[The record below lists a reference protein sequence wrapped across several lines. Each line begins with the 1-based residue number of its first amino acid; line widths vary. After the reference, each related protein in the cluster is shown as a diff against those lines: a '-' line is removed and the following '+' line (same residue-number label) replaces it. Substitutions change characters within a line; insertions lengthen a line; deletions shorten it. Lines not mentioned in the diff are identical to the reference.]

1 MSALLYEKLKVWR
14 TDMEKHEKSFIK
26 GALSGALIMLSVVIF
41 GGCAWRVIG
50 NKAQSNESSAVQ
62 AESDAQTE
70 KKLKIIGELI
80 DSQYLYSD
88 DIDEKALQDGIYSG
102 YVSALGDPYT
112 VYYDEEQTKD
122 LLDSTSGEYSGVG
135 AVLSQDLKTGL
146 VTIVGVY
153 KDSPAEEA
161 GLKEGDILYQV
172 DDRELGGEDLS
183 ETVTWIKGEEGTDVV
198 LHVYRGENKEAVEC
212 KATRRKIE
220 VQTVEY
226 EMKEGNTGYIR
237 VTEFDTVT
245 YEQFKNALA
254 DLENQ
259 GMESL
264 VIDLRS
270 NPGGNLD
277 TTVDML
283 KLILPKGTIVST
295 KDKYGE
301 EVEYTNEEDHEFKK
315 PLAVLVNQYSA
326 SASEIFSGAVQDYG
340 VGKIVGTTTFGKG
353 IVQQIFDLQDG
364 TCLKVTISEYFT
376 PNGRNIHKK
385 GITPDVEVEYQ
396 ADQENQDAD
405 NQLEKALEVV
415 NGK

>member
-1 MSALLYEKLKVWR
+1 
-14 TDMEKHEKSFIK
+14 MEKHDKSFIK
-26 GALSGALIMLSVVIF
+26 GALYGALIMLFVVAF
-41 GGCAWRVIG
+41 GGCAWRAVEK
-50 NKAQSNESSAVQ
+50 KAQPKESSAVQ
-62 AESDAQTE
+62 AESDDQT
-70 KKLKIIGELI
+70 KQKLKLIGELI
-80 DSQYLYSD
+80 DSQYLYTD
-88 DIDEKALQDGIYSG
+88 EIDEGALQDGIYSG

-112 VYYDEEQTKD
+112 VYYDEEQTND
-122 LLDSTSGEYSGVG
+122 LLESTSGEYSGVG
-135 AVLSQDLKTGL
+135 AVLSQDYKTGL
-146 VTIVGVY
+146 VTVMGVY
-153 KDSPAEEA
+153 KDSPAQEA

-172 DDRELGGEDLS
+172 DDQEIGEEDLT
-183 ETVTWIKGEEGTDVV
+183 EVVTWIKGEEGTEVV
-198 LHVYRGENKEAVEC
+198 LHVYRGEKNEAVEC
-212 KATRRKIE
+212 KAIRRKIE

-226 EMKEGNTGYIR
+226 EMKAGNTGYIR
-237 VTEFDTVT
+237 ITEFDTVT
-245 YEQFKNALA
+245 YDQFKNALA

-259 GMESL
+259 GMTGL

-340 VGKIVGTTTFGKG
+340 VGKIVGMTTFGKG
-353 IVQQIFDLQDG
+353 IVQQIFDLKDG
-364 TCLKVTISEYFT
+364 TSLKVTISEYFT
-376 PNGRNIHKK
+376 PNGRSIHKK

-396 ADQENQDAD
+396 ADPENEEAD